1 MLCMNALS
9 WHRRRFPVLMTAPES
24 LTSIRMIKAFG
35 LEDRQSALFAADA
48 EDTGKKKHAGG
59 AY

>member
-1 MLCMNALS
+1 
-9 WHRRRFPVLMTAPES
+9 
-24 LTSIRMIKAFG
+24 MIKAFG
-35 LEDRQSALFAADA
+35 LEDRQSALFAEDA